1 VLPSSKEVGA
11 AYPRKEGKGTMKR
24 LGIITALALCLMVI
38 MSGVALAADPPDE
51 GLDVDIVIVG
61 DEPDVDI
68 DIVGDDSTVY
78 VDGWDISTPNI
89 VSVRNSSSSDNWA
102 RTKIKEVILPDI
114 ENIYYITS
122 LTANGLA
129 KLILVN
135 GAQVE
140 SFKNDFAELNTG
152 LVELEE
158 YSARLAMQAQ
168 LLRNQDARLSQRLD
182 AQQAVLEGLQTQV
195 EANHIA
201 TMNYLEYRIELLK
214 YNYSLVLWGLLGLI
228 IVLALAFSISFVALR
243 HRIKRI

>member
-1 VLPSSKEVGA
+1 
-11 AYPRKEGKGTMKR
+11 
-24 LGIITALALCLMVI
+24 
-38 MSGVALAADPPDE
+38 MSGVALAADPPEE

-68 DIVGDDSTVY
+68 DIIGDDSTVY

-122 LTANGLA
+122 LTADGLA

-135 GAQVE
+135 GAQAE
-140 SFKNDFAELNTG
+140 SFRNDFTELNIG
-152 LVELEE
+152 LTELDE
-158 YSARLAMQAQ
+158 YSTQLSAQAQ
-168 LLRNQDARLSQRLD
+168 LLRNQNTRLSRRLN
-182 AQQAVLEGLQTQV
+182 AQQAILEGLQTQV

-214 YNYSLVLWGLLGLI
+214 YNYSLVLWGLLGLL
-228 IVLALAFSISFVALR
+228 IVLALTMGISGLVLRRRLR
-243 HRIKRI
+243 HI